1 MLSLQDNPEATAQE
15 IWVHAALNYKTERER
30 EREHAPNS
38 FGLLPQ
44 GYCVGKTLKSLKD
57 DI

>member
-1 MLSLQDNPEATAQE
+1 MLSLQDNPEATAEE
-15 IWVHAALNYKTERER
+15 IWVHAALNYKTQRERER
-30 EREHAPNS
+30 ERACS

-44 GYCVGKTLKSLKD
+44 GYCVRKTLKSLKD

>member
-15 IWVHAALNYKTERER
+15 IWVHAALNYKTQRERER
-30 EREHAPNS
+30 ERACS